1 MNPIV
6 CCRDLQIRQE
16 VHKLGV
22 LILLWR
28 RQLGMTQYQ
37 LADKSGLAQS
47 YISDLESGAIDPRWS
62 TIYRV
67 VNGLGQLSVIDD
79 NDFHSLH
86 IAHLF
91 IRLEFNESYISSL
104 E

>member
-47 YISDLESGAIDPRWS
+47 YISDLE
-62 TIYRV
+62 V
-67 VNGLGQLSVIDD
+67 VLLIRGGPQYIGLYLD
-79 NDFHSLH
+79 
-86 IAHLF
+86 
-91 IRLEFNESYISSL
+91 
-104 E
+104 

>member
-6 CCRDLQIRQE
+6 CCQDLQVRQE
-16 VHKLGV
+16 VQKLGV

-47 YISDLESGAIDPRWS
+47 YISDLESASIDPRWS

-67 VNGLGQLSVIDD
+67 VYGLGEMSVQ
-79 NDFHSLH
+79 DFLNGPQAIRSLKIH
-86 IAHLF
+86 
-91 IRLEFNESYISSL
+91 
-104 E
+104 

>member
-6 CCRDLQIRQE
+6 CCQDLQVRQE

-47 YISDLESGAIDPRWS
+47 YISDLESGAIRS
-62 TIYRV
+62 EERRV
-67 VNGLGQLSVIDD
+67 GQECNGLGQLSVQ
-79 NDFHSLH
+79 DFLNGPQAIRSLKIH
-86 IAHLF
+86 
-91 IRLEFNESYISSL
+91 
-104 E
+104 

>member
-1 MNPIV
+1 V
-6 CCRDLQIRQE
+6 KVDRGWYESYR
-16 VHKLGV
+16 
-22 LILLWR
+22 LLSRFTNSTRSSQTWCVDFALR

-67 VNGLGQLSVIDD
+67 VNGLGQLSVQ
-79 NDFHSLH
+79 DFLNGPQAIRSLKIH
-86 IAHLF
+86 
-91 IRLEFNESYISSL
+91 
-104 E
+104 

>member
-37 LADKSGLAQS
+37 S

-67 VNGLGQLSVIDD
+67 VNGLGQLSVQ
-79 NDFHSLH
+79 DFLNGPQAIRSLKIH
-86 IAHLF
+86 
-91 IRLEFNESYISSL
+91 
-104 E
+104 

>member
-6 CCRDLQIRQE
+6 CCQDQVRQE
-16 VHKLGV
+16 VHKLGC
-22 LILLWR
+22 IDFLLWR

-47 YISDLESGAIDPRWS
+47 YISDLESGAVDPRWS

-67 VNGLGQLSVIDD
+67 VSGLGEMNIQ
-79 NDFHSLH
+79 DFLNGPQT
-86 IAHLF
+86 
-91 IRLEFNESYISSL
+91 IRTLKIH
-104 E
+104 

>member
-1 MNPIV
+1 MNSIL
-6 CCRDLQIRQE
+6 CCRDIQIRQE

-67 VNGLGQLSVIDD
+67 VSGLGQMSVQ
-79 NDFHSLH
+79 DFLNGPQT
-86 IAHLF
+86 
-91 IRLEFNESYISSL
+91 IRTLRIHR
-104 E
+104 

>member
-1 MNPIV
+1 MNSIL
-6 CCRDLQIRQE
+6 CCRDIQIRQE

-47 YISDLESGAIDPRWS
+47 ILVILK
-62 TIYRV
+62 V
-67 VNGLGQLSVIDD
+67 VLSIRDGL
-79 NDFHSLH
+79 
-86 IAHLF
+86 LF
-91 IRLEFNESYISSL
+91 IELYL
-104 E
+104 D

>member
-1 MNPIV
+1 MLSV
-6 CCRDLQIRQE
+6 KVDRGCYESYRL
-16 VHKLGV
+16 LS
-22 LILLWR
+22 ILLWR

-67 VNGLGQLSVIDD
+67 VNGLGQLSVQ
-79 NDFHSLH
+79 DFLNGPQAIRSLKIH
-86 IAHLF
+86 
-91 IRLEFNESYISSL
+91 
-104 E
+104 

>member
-1 MNPIV
+1 MNSIL
-6 CCRDLQIRQE
+6 CCHDIQIRQE

-67 VNGLGQLSVIDD
+67 VSGLGQMSVQ
-79 NDFHSLH
+79 DFLNGPQT
-86 IAHLF
+86 
-91 IRLEFNESYISSL
+91 IRRLRIH
-104 E
+104 

>member
-1 MNPIV
+1 MNPIL
-6 CCRDLQIRQE
+6 CCRDIQVRQE

-47 YISDLESGAIDPRWS
+47 YISDLESVLLIRGGPQFI
-62 TIYRV
+62 
-67 VNGLGQLSVIDD
+67 GLYLD
-79 NDFHSLH
+79 
-86 IAHLF
+86 
-91 IRLEFNESYISSL
+91 
-104 E
+104 

>member
-1 MNPIV
+1 MNSIV

-16 VHKLGV
+16 VHKLGI

-37 LADKSGLAQS
+37 LADKSGL
-47 YISDLESGAIDPRWS
+47 S

-67 VNGLGQLSVIDD
+67 VNGFGQMSIQ
-79 NDFHSLH
+79 DFLNGPEAIRSLKLH
-86 IAHLF
+86 
-91 IRLEFNESYISSL
+91 
-104 E
+104 

>member
-1 MNPIV
+1 MNPIL
-6 CCRDLQIRQE
+6 CCRDIQVRQE

-47 YISDLESGAIDPRWS
+47 Y
-62 TIYRV
+62 RV
-67 VNGLGQLSVIDD
+67 VSGLGQMSVQ
-79 NDFHSLH
+79 DFLNGPQTIRSLRIH
-86 IAHLF
+86 
-91 IRLEFNESYISSL
+91 
-104 E
+104 

>member
-6 CCRDLQIRQE
+6 CCQDLQVRQE

-37 LADKSGLAQS
+37 LAAQS
-47 YISDLESGAIDPRWS
+47 YISDLESGAVDPRWS

-67 VNGLGQLSVIDD
+67 VYGLGEMNIQ
-79 NDFHSLH
+79 DFLNGPQNIRSLKIH
-86 IAHLF
+86 
-91 IRLEFNESYISSL
+91 
-104 E
+104 

>member
-1 MNPIV
+1 MLSVKVDRGWHESIL
-6 CCRDLQIRQE
+6 CCRDIQVRQE

-47 YISDLESGAIDPRWS
+47 YISDLESGAIDRGGPQF
-62 TIYRV
+62 I
-67 VNGLGQLSVIDD
+67 GLYLD
-79 NDFHSLH
+79 
-86 IAHLF
+86 
-91 IRLEFNESYISSL
+91 
-104 E
+104 

>member
-1 MNPIV
+1 MNSIV

-16 VHKLGV
+16 VHKLGI

-47 YISDLESGAIDPRWS
+47 YISDLVSGAVDSRWS

-67 VNGLGQLSVIDD
+67 VNGFGQMSIQ
-79 NDFHSLH
+79 DFLNGPEAIRSLKLH
-86 IAHLF
+86 
-91 IRLEFNESYISSL
+91 
-104 E
+104 

>member
-47 YISDLESGAIDPRWS
+47 YISDLESGWS

-67 VNGLGQLSVIDD
+67 VNGLGQLSIQ
-79 NDFHSLH
+79 DFLNGPQAIRSLKIH
-86 IAHLF
+86 
-91 IRLEFNESYISSL
+91 
-104 E
+104 

>member
-1 MNPIV
+1 MNSII
-6 CCRDLQIRQE
+6 CCNDIQIRQE

-22 LILLWR
+22 MMLHWR

-67 VNGLGQLSVIDD
+67 VSGLGQMSVQ
-79 NDFHSLH
+79 DFLNGPQT
-86 IAHLF
+86 
-91 IRLEFNESYISSL
+91 IRTLRIH
-104 E
+104 

>member
-1 MNPIV
+1 MNSIV

-16 VHKLGV
+16 VHKLGI

-47 YISDLESGAIDPRWS
+47 YISDLESGAVDPRQS
-62 TIYRV
+62 TIYRI
-67 VNGLGQLSVIDD
+67 VNGFGQMSIQ
-79 NDFHSLH
+79 DFLNGPEAIRSLKLH
-86 IAHLF
+86 
-91 IRLEFNESYISSL
+91 
-104 E
+104 

>member
-6 CCRDLQIRQE
+6 CCQDLQVREE

-37 LADKSGLAQS
+37 LADKSGLANL
-47 YISDLESGAIDPRWS
+47 ILV
-62 TIYRV
+62 TLKV
-67 VNGLGQLSVIDD
+67 VP
-79 NDFHSLH
+79 
-86 IAHLF
+86 
-91 IRLEFNESYISSL
+91 
-104 E
+104 

>member
-47 YISDLESGAIDPRWS
+47 YISDLESGAIDPRWY

-67 VNGLGQLSVIDD
+67 VSGLGQMSVQ
-79 NDFHSLH
+79 DFLNGPQTIRSLRIH
-86 IAHLF
+86 
-91 IRLEFNESYISSL
+91 
-104 E
+104 

>member
-1 MNPIV
+1 MNSIL
-6 CCRDLQIRQE
+6 CCHDIQIRQE
-16 VHKLGV
+16 VYKLGV

-67 VNGLGQLSVIDD
+67 VSGLGQMSVQ
-79 NDFHSLH
+79 DFLNGPQT
-86 IAHLF
+86 
-91 IRLEFNESYISSL
+91 IRTLRIH
-104 E
+104 

>member
-6 CCRDLQIRQE
+6 CCQDLQVRQE

-37 LADKSGLAQS
+37 LAD
-47 YISDLESGAIDPRWS
+47 PRWS

-67 VNGLGQLSVIDD
+67 VYGLGEMNIQ
-79 NDFHSLH
+79 DFLNGPQTIRSLKIH
-86 IAHLF
+86 
-91 IRLEFNESYISSL
+91 
-104 E
+104 

>member
-6 CCRDLQIRQE
+6 CCQDLQVRQE
-16 VHKLGV
+16 VQKLGV

-47 YISDLESGAIDPRWS
+47 YISDLESGAVDPRWS
-62 TIYRV
+62 TDLQSRV
-67 VNGLGQLSVIDD
+67 WTW
-79 NDFHSLH
+79 
-86 IAHLF
+86 
-91 IRLEFNESYISSL
+91 RNEYTRFF
-104 E
+104 EWAANH

>member
-1 MNPIV
+1 MNPIL
-6 CCRDLQIRQE
+6 CCRDIQIRQE

-62 TIYRV
+62 TIYR
-67 VNGLGQLSVIDD
+67 GCIW
-79 NDFHSLH
+79 
-86 IAHLF
+86 
-91 IRLEFNESYISSL
+91 IRTNERTRFSKWSTNH
-104 E
+104 

>member
-1 MNPIV
+1 MNSIL
-6 CCRDLQIRQE
+6 CCRDIQIRQE

-47 YISDLESGAIDPRWS
+47 YISDLEKWC
-62 TIYRV
+62 YRPSMV
-67 VNGLGQLSVIDD
+67 YYL
-79 NDFHSLH
+79 
-86 IAHLF
+86 
-91 IRLEFNESYISSL
+91 
-104 E
+104 

>member
-1 MNPIV
+1 MNPIL
-6 CCRDLQIRQE
+6 CCRDIQVRQE

-37 LADKSGLAQS
+37 LADKSGLTQS

-67 VNGLGQLSVIDD
+67 VSGLGQMSVQ
-79 NDFHSLH
+79 DFLNGPQTIRSLRIH
-86 IAHLF
+86 
-91 IRLEFNESYISSL
+91 
-104 E
+104 

>member
-1 MNPIV
+1 MNSIL
-6 CCRDLQIRQE
+6 CCHDIQIRQE

-22 LILLWR
+22 LLWR

-67 VNGLGQLSVIDD
+67 VSGLGQMSVQ
-79 NDFHSLH
+79 DFLNGPQTIRSLRIH
-86 IAHLF
+86 
-91 IRLEFNESYISSL
+91 
-104 E
+104 

>member
-22 LILLWR
+22 LI
-28 RQLGMTQYQ
+28 
-37 LADKSGLAQS
+37 DKSGLAQS

-67 VNGLGQLSVIDD
+67 VNGLGQLSIQ
-79 NDFHSLH
+79 DFLNGPQAIRSLKIH
-86 IAHLF
+86 
-91 IRLEFNESYISSL
+91 
-104 E
+104 

>member
-6 CCRDLQIRQE
+6 CCQDLQVRQE

-47 YISDLESGAIDPRWS
+47 YIIDPRWS

-67 VNGLGQLSVIDD
+67 VYGLGEMNIQ
-79 NDFHSLH
+79 DFLNGPQTIRSLKIH
-86 IAHLF
+86 
-91 IRLEFNESYISSL
+91 
-104 E
+104 

>member
-1 MNPIV
+1 MNSILG
-6 CCRDLQIRQE
+6 CHDIQIRQE

-67 VNGLGQLSVIDD
+67 VSGLGQMSVQ
-79 NDFHSLH
+79 DFLNGPQT
-86 IAHLF
+86 
-91 IRLEFNESYISSL
+91 IRTLRIH
-104 E
+104 